1 MVRPLNVPAGLY
13 LQVKN
18 GFRLILCWEDVVRLL
33 NPDGKFQWE
42 VALKPGEE
50 KELTCQYAC
59 LE

>member
-1 MVRPLNVPAGLY
+1 MVRPLNVPAGLH

-18 GFRLILCWEDVVRLL
+18 GFRLILWWEDVC
-33 NPDGKFQWE
+33 PDGKFQWE

>member
-1 MVRPLNVPAGLY
+1 
-13 LQVKN
+13 
-18 GFRLILCWEDVVRLL
+18 L

-42 VALKPGEE
+42 VALNPGEE